1 MGESKSKGGQIG
13 LGQEKV
19 VGRLPE
25 DDLSIDERPQG
36 ASSLRL
42 DFINLNQR
50 HPVNS

>member
-1 MGESKSKGGQIG
+1 LGKSKSKGGQIG

-36 ASSLRL
+36 ARWLRR
-42 DFINLNQR
+42 DFINPNQR
-50 HPVNS
+50 HPVHS